1 MLYWRRKTPKLAA
14 RREGVR
20 RAQLPQTRRTARGVW
35 QGWLAA
41 LLALALVGLG
51 GVGRVSAQAPD
62 PFTLDPGEAYQIL
75 EQLIERRPLDQGGVR
90 FQVDGHVSLVGLRA
104 PFVATV
110 EQQGPRAVVSVEK
123 APAFVP
129 REIETVLRDAR
140 TYLAD
145 FDFNFVGVELLE
157 GEPQALFQGTLKEGA
172 SGAQKGSIWISLKT
186 GSCGG
191 SPSPTGGGASTP
203 PWSTAWSWDTR
214 WSATKRSGS
223 PRGASPSPCATTAS
237 PGRTLLDP
245 EACAPR
251 QPSSPPRPDR

>member
-1 MLYWRRKTPKLAA
+1 MLYWRRKTPKPVA

-51 GVGRVSAQAPD
+51 GLGRVSAQAPD

-186 GSCGG
+186 GELRRIALTYWWG
-191 SPSPTGGGASTP
+191 SIDSTLEYGLELGHQVVRNQEIRVSPWGLTLTLRYHGFS
-203 PWSTAWSWDTR
+203 WSD
-214 WSATKRSGS
+214 
-223 PRGASPSPCATTAS
+223 
-237 PGRTLLDP
+237 
-245 EACAPR
+245 AP
-251 QPSSPPRPDR
+251 